1 MRFSTPS
8 DVSDSTTKFLGESF
22 LLAEICCMKLIDEAF
37 AAVKTEIIDLAGLGL
52 CSVSLPKVARFVA
65 IVRALF

>member
-1 MRFSTPS
+1 
-8 DVSDSTTKFLGESF
+8 
-22 LLAEICCMKLIDEAF
+22 MKLIDEAF